1 MEHIDRKHNTSLT
14 LLPPPGRRV
23 HAPPNIYRGGG
34 VGTLEASRAVLAPGP
49 MAGQGVQ
56 GVSDERPTD
65 LTEDRPVGLS
75 EPLPAGWREPQLAG
89 LTS

>member
-1 MEHIDRKHNTSLT
+1 M
-14 LLPPPGRRV
+14 
-23 HAPPNIYRGGG
+23 
-34 VGTLEASRAVLAPGP
+34 GTLEASRAVLAPGP

-75 EPLPAGWREPQLAG
+75 EPKVKKLSKMRNKTGRWGGTYCLVQVFCHV
-89 LTS
+89 T